1 MKNIEKWLQENGIE
15 YRKCK
20 YGNPDY
26 FNDGFQIE
34 GLRIAFYFD
43 DAGNT
48 RKQENQLV
56 KFMSRKKAYI
66 CKPSRFG
73 YGYSYDIM
81 TVFDAARLE
90 KHEKAV
96 ADAVEAF
103 WQAEH
108 ARRIKEEKAI

>member
-1 MKNIEKWLQENGIE
+1 MKNIEKWLKENGIE
-15 YRKCK
+15 YRKFK

-26 FNDGFQIE
+26 FNDGFQVD
-34 GLRIAFYFD
+34 GLRISFYFD
-43 DAGNT
+43 EVGNT

-56 KFMSRKKAYI
+56 KFMTRKKAYI
-66 CKPSRFG
+66 CKSSRFG

-96 ADAVEAF
+96 QEAVETF

-108 ARRIKEEKAI
+108 ARRMQEEKAM

>member
-26 FNDGFQIE
+26 FNDGFQVE

-43 DAGNT
+43 EAGNT

-56 KFMSRKKAYI
+56 KFMSRKKAYT

-108 ARRIKEEKAI
+108 ARRMQAEKAM

>member
-1 MKNIEKWLQENGIE
+1 MKKIEKWLQENRIE

-26 FNDGFQIE
+26 FNDGFQVD
-34 GLRIAFYFD
+34 GLRICFYFD
-43 DAGNT
+43 EIGNT
-48 RKQENQLV
+48 KKQENQLI

-81 TVFDAARLE
+81 SVFDAARLE

-96 ADAVEAF
+96 AYAVETF

-108 ARRIKEEKAI
+108 SRRLQVEKVI

>member
-1 MKNIEKWLQENGIE
+1 MKNIEKWLRENGIE

-20 YGNPDY
+20 YGNSDY
-26 FNDGFQIE
+26 FNDGFMVE
-34 GLRIAFYFD
+34 GLRVAFYFD
-43 DAGNT
+43 EIGNT

-66 CKPSRFG
+66 CKPFRFG

-81 TVFDAARLE
+81 TVFDYTRLE

-96 ADAVEAF
+96 QDAVKAF

-108 ARRIKEEKAI
+108 ARRILAAM